1 MRKRGRLSDRQHN
14 QKNAGGE
21 PLKICKL
28 SHPALREDGCPA
40 KADAAT
46 GGVVQVAPSWLAKGE
61 SGLTRATAT
70 GMTLPHS
77 DDVLKEFQAEL
88 SQCFMAA
95 AAILGPRKRGSFLF
109 VEIASARMSRVA
121 YVNGRYVLHRD
132 AMVHIDDRG
141 YQFADGVYE
150 VCEVFRGALIDE
162 KRHFERL
169 AYSLAELQIAPPVRA
184 GTLAVV
190 VREVMARN
198 RVENGF
204 VYVQVTRGVAPRD
217 HVFPQKPA
225 RPSLVVTA
233 RQVDPEKSEIQARKG
248 ISVITTPDLRWK
260 RVDIK
265 TISLLPNV
273 LARQLASESGA
284 CEAWLV
290 DSLGMVTEGA
300 ASNAWII
307 SNAGVVITRQLD
319 HSILR
324 GITRTTLIEIVA
336 AEGLKLEER
345 KFSLAEVFAARE
357 AFVTGATTLIM
368 PVVRID
374 GREIGAGIPGPVASK
389 LRAIFHDNATRSS

>member
-1 MRKRGRLSDRQHN
+1 VIRVAIE
-14 QKNAGGE
+14 AG
-21 PLKICKL
+21 K
-28 SHPALREDGCPA
+28 S
-40 KADAAT
+40 
-46 GGVVQVAPSWLAKGE
+46 E
-61 SGLTRATAT
+61 SCLTRATAT
-70 GMTLPHS
+70 SMTL
-77 DDVLKEFQAEL
+77 
-88 SQCFMAA
+88 
-95 AAILGPRKRGSFLF
+95 F
-109 VEIASARMSRVA
+109 VGIVSARMSRVA

-132 AMVHIDDRG
+132 AMVHIEDRG

-169 AYSLAELQIAPPVRA
+169 AYSLAELQIAAPLRA
-184 GTLAVV
+184 GALAVV

-198 RVENGF
+198 SVENGF

-217 HVFPQKPA
+217 HVFPRKPA
-225 RPSLVVTA
+225 RPSLVITA
-233 RQVDPEKSEIQARKG
+233 RQVDPEKSEVSARKG

-273 LARQLASESGA
+273 LARQLASERGA
-284 CEAWLV
+284 YEAWLV

-307 SNAGVVITRQLD
+307 SETGSIVTRQLD

-324 GITRTTLIEIVA
+324 GITRTTLTEIVI

-345 KFSLAEVFAARE
+345 PFSVDEVFAARE
-357 AFVTGATTLIM
+357 AFITGATTLIM
-368 PVVRID
+368 PVVRVD
-374 GREIGAGIPGPVASK
+374 GREIGAGIPGPVALK
-389 LRAIFHDNATRSS
+389 LRAIFHAAAAQSF